1 MKILIYNCS
10 KIFSFTKE
18 KLFKIILI
26 LYNNNN
32 YNNYNIITTFVRFY
46 NSLENKYRK
55 ILI

>member
-10 KIFSFTKE
+10 KIFSFIKE